1 MRDTAR
7 RARRATMNVSTP
19 RRRTAALLALVAAV
33 VFVGTV
39 ASEAD
44 AQGVTR
50 QQLEAHGW
58 TCFVP
63 PPFPDRV
70 VCFDPGRGRPF
81 PGNPDPA
88 PSYSSLVFSASSGEF
103 LFTVHLI
110 RADLYAGQPCGDE
123 PYVFRAV
130 IGYWECEHP

>member
-1 MRDTAR
+1 MTNTRNW
-7 RARRATMNVSTP
+7 RAIAATFLVAGL
-19 RRRTAALLALVAAV
+19 AALAAAPV
-33 VFVGTV
+33 H
-39 ASEAD
+39 AE
-44 AQGVTR
+44 GVTR

-130 IGYWECEHP
+130 IGYWECEHA

>member
-1 MRDTAR
+1 
-7 RARRATMNVSTP
+7 MN
-19 RRRTAALLALVAAV
+19 RELDRTALTVSPWRTIVALLIAIAAVAAA
-33 VFVGTV
+33 GLL
-39 ASEAD
+39 ASPASAD
-44 AQGVTR
+44 GVTR
-50 QQLEAHGW
+50 EKLEAHGW

-123 PYVFRAV
+123 PYVFRGP
-130 IGYWECEHP
+130 IGYWECEHR

>member
-1 MRDTAR
+1 MNDHSR
-7 RARRATMNVSTP
+7 RWRSVVGFL
-19 RRRTAALLALVAAV
+19 AAAALVALA
-33 VFVGTV
+33 GALAAPAHAEGITP
-39 ASEAD
+39 
-44 AQGVTR
+44 

-88 PSYSSLVFSASSGEF
+88 PSYDLLAFSASSGEF

-110 RADLYAGQPCGDE
+110 RADLYSGQPCGDHA
-123 PYVFRAV
+123 YVFRAL
-130 IGYWECEHP
+130 IGYWECEHR

>member
-1 MRDTAR
+1 MDPISTAIAELPARKPARD
-7 RARRATMNVSTP
+7 
-19 RRRTAALLALVAAV
+19 LAGLPLGEIMLAQ
-33 VFVGTV
+33 GTV
-39 ASEAD
+39 
-44 AQGVTR
+44 TR
-50 QQLEAHGW
+50 EKLEAHGW

-123 PYVFRAV
+123 PYVFRAP
-130 IGYWECEHP
+130 IGYWECEHR

>member
-1 MRDTAR
+1 
-7 RARRATMNVSTP
+7 MN
-19 RRRTAALLALVAAV
+19 RELDRTALTVSPWRTIVALLIAIAAVAAA
-33 VFVGTV
+33 GLL
-39 ASEAD
+39 ASPASAD
-44 AQGVTR
+44 GVTR
-50 QQLEAHGW
+50 EKLEAHGW

-123 PYVFRAV
+123 PYAFRAP
-130 IGYWECEHP
+130 IGYWECEHR